1 MMCGDIMNI
10 WNVKSVR
17 NILNHLIG
25 TVSAVQMRADEKQED
40 YLLKSTNN
48 QTNIKKHYY
57 VGINHQQGQ
66 RLRSDTE
73 ASQIPKHWLLNALK
87 HIKTAT
93 QINAGLGIGNMVT
106 GAETTTQDILT
117 EKQLKLSLMN
127 LVTNA
132 LSAMAHQLKLTTLSH
147 YQKVAQTILITYNH
161 YANPVTLRK
170 ATDESYL

>member
-1 MMCGDIMNI
+1 MNI

-17 NILNHLIG
+17 NTLNHLIG
-25 TVSAVQMRADEKQED
+25 IVSAVQMAADEKQED
-40 YLLKSTNN
+40 YRLKSTNN
-48 QTNIKKHYY
+48 QTSIKKHYN
-57 VGINHQQGQ
+57 VGINHQQGK

-73 ASQIPKHWLLNALK
+73 ANQRPKHWLLNALK

-93 QINAGLGIGNMVT
+93 QTNAGLGTGNMVT

-132 LSAMAHQLKLTTLSH
+132 LSAMAHQLKLTTLSR
-147 YQKVAQTILITYNH
+147 YQKVGQTILITYSH
-161 YANPVTLRK
+161 YASPVTQRK
-170 ATDESYL
+170 EIDESYL